1 MTAFLLRIWVLP
13 VLHCGILFNFSP
25 FNITAGFFLFKVLFL
40 RTVKISRAINY
51 MVHQQL
57 WVIKHCFDLFVTKI
71 NLLFLCFFCTVL
83 LSVGRVRE
91 SSANYDKL
99 DHRVFSMYVG
109 YCFQT

>member
-13 VLHCGILFNFSP
+13 VVHCGIFFNFSP
-25 FNITAGFFLFKVLFL
+25 FKITVGVFCKVLFF

-71 NLLFLCFFCTVL
+71 NDLISFKGDL
-83 LSVGRVRE
+83 
-91 SSANYDKL
+91 
-99 DHRVFSMYVG
+99 
-109 YCFQT
+109 YCFYGILLYSFIERG